1 MTTVPIKS
9 LALAATL
16 IAVPSLAQEMP
27 DIGFESVG
35 RGAPLAE
42 SVQGQPVVG
51 PNWIREF
58 GQPRDGRELQLNGFR
73 VDDLPEDY
81 TPLPRDLFTSP
92 DFYADEELWSDP
104 RYFRCNSPMATEYQR
119 GVLTPPPVNS
129 SDDTADGPWGHCER
143 DYPRE
148 AIVSPYGFTTAQ
160 AHYEALLEET
170 RGRGGPGVYT
180 FEDFPAAEWNGV
192 YERPARGG
200 QNQQNWYW
208 GAHSQIPTI
217 LSVLTPEYQQRM
229 VQEAYHHVRGNAL
242 WPSTFCW
249 PEGFMRRFYPA
260 AVWEHYII
268 ATPDLVQVTA
278 GVARNF
284 IQNVHVGREF
294 NMEDVASGGVPRLGA
309 AVPRWYGETIG
320 FWDGDVLITW
330 TSNVQ
335 GWKSH
340 SQFDF
345 SNHLQSIEI
354 YTPIRDEAGGFV
366 GLNHETILYDSEAF
380 IEPVRIV
387 RNLHKINDYTDPDQ
401 TPYTFI
407 ECVQT
412 IFSIEGH
419 NAPMTPGRVFEYEMP
434 DMYGR
439 PWDAI
444 WQKYFEQGMSRP
456 DPVEDLFS
464 FE

>member
-1 MTTVPIKS
+1 MENRTNPSWVLAAALIAAP
-9 LALAATL
+9 ALA
-16 IAVPSLAQEMP
+16 QDMP
-27 DIGFESVG
+27 DIGFQSVG
-35 RGAPLAE
+35 RGQPLAVGV
-42 SVQGQPVVG
+42 SDLPVVG
-51 PNWIREF
+51 PVWIRTPGE
-58 GQPRDGRELQLNGFR
+58 PRDSRNMPLDGHR
-73 VDDLPEDY
+73 VDALPEHY
-81 TPLPRDLFTSP
+81 EPLPRDLFTSP

-104 RYFRCNSPMATEYQR
+104 RYFRCNSPIATEYQR
-119 GVLTPPPVNS
+119 GVLSPPPVNTS
-129 SDDTADGPWGHCER
+129 EDTADGPWGHCEH
-143 DYPRE
+143 DVPRE
-148 AIVSPYGFTTAQ
+148 AIVSPYGFATAQ
-160 AHYEALLEET
+160 QHYEALLEET
-170 RGRGGPGVYT
+170 RGRGGPHEYT
-180 FEDFPAAEWNGV
+180 FQDFPAAEWNGV
-192 YERPARGG
+192 YQRPSMAGR
-200 QNQQNWYW
+200 NQQNWYW

-217 LSVLTPEYQQRM
+217 LSVLTPEYQRRM

-249 PEGFMRRFYPA
+249 PEGFMRRYFPA

-294 NMEDVASGGVPRLGA
+294 NMDDVVHGGVPRLGA

-340 SQFDF
+340 SQFEHSDK
-345 SNHLQSIEI
+345 LQSIEI
-354 YTPIRDEAGGFV
+354 YTPIRTDAGEFI
-366 GLNHETILYDSEAF
+366 GLNHETILYDEEALA
-380 IEPVRIV
+380 EPVRIV
-387 RNLHKINDYTDPDQ
+387 RNFHKINEFSDPDQ
-401 TPYTFI
+401 TPYVFI

-412 IFSIEGH
+412 IFSVEGH
-419 NAPMTPGRVFEYEMP
+419 NTPLTPGAVIELEMP

-444 WQKYFEQGMSRP
+444 WHRYFEQGMTRP
-456 DPVEDLFS
+456 DPLDDIFN